1 MGKPSTTGKA
11 AAAAGTSKFQTILA
25 STGQDVLDQRAKVM
39 NNKTVTAMNNKLTNL
54 RSKRDDYELQ
64 LLNLTDLS
72 VESKDS
78 LRPGNASFN
87 PAEWVDRVCALEMDL
102 ALLADEI
109 TIAEG
114 VALSYFGIAPEEV
127 EAES

>member
-1 MGKPSTTGKA
+1 MAKA
-11 AAAAGTSKFQTILA
+11 AQNKAAVGTAGTSRFQTILA

-39 NNKTVTAMNNKLTNL
+39 NNKTVTAMNNKLTAL
-54 RSKRDDYELQ
+54 RSKRDDLELN

-78 LRPGNASFN
+78 LRPGNAGFN
-87 PAEWVDRVCALEMDL
+87 PSEWVDRVCSIEMDL

-109 TIAEG
+109 TIAEK
-114 VALSYFGIAPEEV
+114 VALDYFGIAPEEV
-127 EAES
+127 EGE